1 MSRARISHFVS
12 GILGRALGNGG
23 PSRPRNARRGMGLS
37 LRVAGF
43 AAIVI
48 LLAIPLA
55 SSELGG
61 LGPIVLNSYIMHLAI
76 TAFFYAIL
84 ASSWSL
90 LAGYAGQFSFGHMAF
105 MGIGGYTTGL
115 IGKFI
120 RFTNAPTEL
129 CSEIPLPGS
138 WWLVFLNA
146 RRVGTIDETCID
158 LAKTQTLPSDALI
171 IFPSLWGSIAM
182 GLVMGATFGLLVGW
196 LVLRLRSTYLALFT
210 IGFSEILRAAI
221 SAEIPITE
229 GQSGLELLP
238 LFPGGVNLFGHAF
251 SDTSKIPPYYAM
263 LLLFLLA
270 IGVMTWLAGSRFG
283 LFIRAIRED
292 EEAAAAL
299 GVNIVRYKVLVFV
312 ITSTLA
318 AAAGALQ
325 AHYIGIVTPNTLIIL
340 QMSLVIA
347 MAVIGGLENIYAASV
362 GAIAITFVLELLRTN
377 IAIGPIL
384 IDMTLWRLVF
394 FGLLLMLTLR
404 FQRNG
409 LLFPLLE
416 RLNRAG
422 VAQETVAIR
431 TEPSEGDEDER
442 AEE

>member
-1 MSRARISHFVS
+1 MNNDKLSRAIDTLYR
-12 GILGRALGNGG
+12 LA
-23 PSRPRNARRGMGLS
+23 GLITVV
-37 LRVAGF
+37 L
-43 AAIVI
+43 
-48 LLAIPLA
+48 LLALPLA
-55 SSELGG
+55 SEEMNG
-61 LGPIVLNSYIMHLAI
+61 LGPLVFSGYFMHLAI
-76 TAFFYAIL
+76 TAFYYAIL

-105 MGIGGYTTGL
+105 MAVGGYTSGL
-115 IGKFI
+115 IGKFM
-120 RFTNAPTEL
+120 RFTTAPTEL
-129 CSEIPLPGS
+129 CTDIPLPGG
-138 WWLVFLNA
+138 WWLVILNA

-158 LAKTQTLPSDALI
+158 MAKTQTLAAGTLI
-171 IFPSLWGSIAM
+171 VFPPVWLSIAM
-182 GLVMGATFGLLVGW
+182 GLVMGAIFGLLVGW

-229 GQSGLELLP
+229 GQSGLELVP
-238 LFPGGVNLFGHAF
+238 LFPGGISLFGQTF
-251 SDTSKIPPYYAM
+251 NDTSKIPPYYAM
-263 LLLFLLA
+263 LILFLLA
-270 IGVMTWLAGSRFG
+270 MLLMTWLANSRFG

-325 AHYIGIVTPNTLIIL
+325 AHYIGIITPNILIIL
-340 QMSLVIA
+340 QMSLVIS

-362 GAIAITFVLELLRTN
+362 GALVITFALELLRTN
-377 IAIGPIL
+377 INIGPL
-384 IDMTLWRLVF
+384 RIDMSLWRLVF

-409 LLFPLLE
+409 LLSPLLE

-422 VAQETVAIR
+422 VAEETVSTR
-431 TEPSEGDEDER
+431 TPVARKEDPR
-442 AEE
+442 S